1 MSRYNEIKC
10 FLGGS
15 IAWEESEIFM
25 GERCSEHIKS
35 NQKRTVNRLL
45 FNTILIPQ
53 CCWPPRTTL
62 RNEDESTQATW
73 SCKMNQNV
81 KLLIWTIG
89 TSTEKKKESIHIR
102 REIETEP
109 KRELRATRN
118 LYLPLPRSANNPSH
132 HWRSCWPI
140 SWSTIRSLM
149 ASFLAYRL
157 FLEEV
162 RLFAIENSEVIF
174 S

>member
-1 MSRYNEIKC
+1 MKDPFTPDDRCRIIMKLSVSWAE
-10 FLGGS
+10 S

-89 TSTEKKKESIHIR
+89 TSTEKRRSPSISGERSKLNRKESYELPEIYTFR
-102 REIETEP
+102 FREVQITP
-109 KRELRATRN
+109 ATTDVHVD
-118 LYLPLPRSANNPSH
+118 LSADQRSVH
-132 HWRSCWPI
+132 
-140 SWSTIRSLM
+140 
-149 ASFLAYRL
+149 
-157 FLEEV
+157 
-162 RLFAIENSEVIF
+162 
-174 S
+174 